1 MRDGGWRIA
10 SSQSAPEF
18 RSSLATQG
26 GVWLTP
32 RPTVFALAARLSDV
46 VVTRL
51 ATPSDAGA
59 VAATISEGVE
69 TYRAW
74 APSDWTP
81 PVVGEGDQE
90 RFAGA
95 LARADVWF
103 LLAESDGT
111 VIGHVALSLSTR
123 EDPGPPPPGTVF
135 IWQLFVR
142 PAWHG
147 RGTAMVLMRAAVAEA
162 LTRGFSHMRLW
173 TPEGAAR
180 ARRFY
185 EREGWTLTGRVHR
198 RSDVGLPTV
207 EYGRDIR

>member
-1 MRDGGWRIA
+1 VCDDR
-10 SSQSAPEF
+10 
-18 RSSLATQG
+18 
-26 GVWLTP
+26 
-32 RPTVFALAARLSDV
+32 LAAKLSDV

-59 VAATISEGVE
+59 VATTISEGFE

-95 LARADVWF
+95 LAHPDVWF
-103 LLAESDGT
+103 LVAESDGT

-123 EDPGPPPPGTVF
+123 EDPGPPPPGAVF
-135 IWQLFVR
+135 VWQLFVR
-142 PAWHG
+142 TAWHG
-147 RGTAMVLMRAAVAEA
+147 YGTATVLVRAAVAEA

-185 EREGWTLTGRVHR
+185 EREGWALTGRAHR
-198 RSDVGLPTV
+198 RSDFGLPTV

>member
-1 MRDGGWRIA
+1 M
-10 SSQSAPEF
+10 
-18 RSSLATQG
+18 
-26 GVWLTP
+26 
-32 RPTVFALAARLSDV
+32 

-59 VAATISEGVE
+59 VAATISEGFE

-81 PVVGEGDQE
+81 PVVGEGDRE

-95 LARADVWF
+95 LARPDVWF
-103 LLAESDGT
+103 LVAESDGT

-147 RGTAMVLMRAAVAEA
+147 HGTASVLMRAAVAEA

-185 EREGWTLTGRVHR
+185 EREGWALTGRVHR
-198 RSDVGLPTV
+198 RSDFGLPTV
-207 EYGRDIR
+207 EYDRDIR